1 MKTNYG
7 FALLASV
14 ACLLPAVAGE
24 QPTTLKAAIEQAIM
38 QNPDVLLRYHSLNA
52 AGHEQQAAKAGWL
65 PKLDLQA
72 NTGRMRSESPILP
85 RQSYTDTAT
94 TLQLR
99 QTLFDGFATQ
109 NDVRRLSHAR
119 QARYYDL
126 LATTDDTALEAA
138 RAYIDVLRYREL
150 SDLARQNYAKHVEI
164 HAQLTDKVKAGVGRR
179 VDLEQAAGRMALAES
194 NWLTEQSNLQD
205 VSARFQRMVGDYP
218 AGQLAALPNLDT
230 SLPQREGFLADT
242 IARNPGFRSAIATIR
257 ASRADAELR
266 KSSRWP
272 TLELRAA
279 QSYEKN
285 RNGLSGEYKDSS
297 VMLVLNYNL
306 FNGGADS
313 ARIRQYA
320 EQLNGAYDLRDKAC
334 RDIRQLAQIAWN
346 DLSRIQE
353 QIRLQSQHELSTAK
367 ARDAYRQQFDIGQRS
382 LLDLLDT
389 ENELFEARRALT
401 NAEED
406 LNFAKVRV
414 LSYSSRLLPA
424 LQLRPVVDPISD
436 DSGGLDAKDG
446 QLTCSTEL
454 PPPAVLDKQNLPKTI
469 IVPSVQAPVENSDKA
484 AVLDLAKRWAA
495 SWSAKDVQAY
505 LALYA
510 PDFKPANGQ
519 SRAQW
524 ESQRKQRLEK
534 SGEVSVSLPM
544 LEVARL
550 DGKQARLQLTQRYSS
565 ATYNDEVEKTLELR
579 KLDAGWRI
587 VEENVTKG
595 VSQ

>member
-1 MKTNYG
+1 MKTKYQL
-7 FALLASV
+7 AVLASMI
-14 ACLLPAVAGE
+14 APLSALAAE
-24 QPTTLKAAIEQAIM
+24 QPATLKAAVEQAIM
-38 QNPDVLLRYHSLNA
+38 QNPDVLLRYHALTASD
-52 AGHEQQAAKAGWL
+52 HERQAAKSGWL
-65 PKLDLQA
+65 PKVDLQA
-72 NTGRMRSESPILP
+72 STGRMRSESPILP
-85 RQSYTDTAT
+85 RESYTDTAT
-94 TLQLR
+94 TVQLR
-99 QTLFDGFATQ
+99 QTLFDGFATL

-119 QARYYDL
+119 QARYFDL

-150 SDLARQNYAKHVEI
+150 VELAKQNYAKHAEI
-164 HAQLTDKVKAGVGRR
+164 HSQLQDKVKAGVGRR
-179 VDLEQAAGRMALAES
+179 VDLEQAAGRLALAES

-205 VSARFQRMVGDYP
+205 VAARFQRMVGDYP

-230 SLPQREGFLADT
+230 NLPQREGFLADT
-242 IARNPGFRSAIATIR
+242 ISRNPTFRSAVATIR
-257 ASRADAELR
+257 SSRADAELR

-320 EQLNGAYDLRDKAC
+320 EQLNAAYDLRDKAC
-334 RDIRQLAQIAWN
+334 RDIRQQAQIAWN

-406 LNFAKVRV
+406 LNLAKVRV

-424 LQLRPVVDPISD
+424 LQLRPVVDPIED
-436 DSGGLDAKDG
+436 ENGGLDAKDG
-446 QLTCSTEL
+446 QLSCNTSL
-454 PPPAVLDKQNLPKTI
+454 PPPATLDKQGLLPP
-469 IVPSVQAPVENSDKA
+469 PS
-484 AVLDLAKRWAA
+484 
-495 SWSAKDVQAY
+495 
-505 LALYA
+505 
-510 PDFKPANGQ
+510 
-519 SRAQW
+519 
-524 ESQRKQRLEK
+524 
-534 SGEVSVSLPM
+534 
-544 LEVARL
+544 AR
-550 DGKQARLQLTQRYSS
+550 
-565 ATYNDEVEKTLELR
+565 
-579 KLDAGWRI
+579 
-587 VEENVTKG
+587 
-595 VSQ
+595 